1 MTAELVDDAIG
12 EGIGE
17 GDAEF
22 DEVGA
27 GGDEGGD
34 ELGGGVE
41 IGIACD
47 EVGDEGF
54 AFLLAESDKELVD
67 AVGGGHG
74 SWGDS
79 DRLGR
84 SITRENRFRLR

>member
-41 IGIACD
+41 IGITCD

-74 SWGDS
+74 G
-79 DRLGR
+79 
-84 SITRENRFRLR
+84 